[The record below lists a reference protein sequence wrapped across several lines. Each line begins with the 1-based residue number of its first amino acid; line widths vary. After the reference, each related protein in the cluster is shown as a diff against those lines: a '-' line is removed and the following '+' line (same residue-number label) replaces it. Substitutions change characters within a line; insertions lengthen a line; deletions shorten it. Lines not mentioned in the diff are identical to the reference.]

1 MSTERIYRKDA
12 CIVHTSGRGRL
23 APAIKMDDYLITM
36 VHQPFYKPHKA
47 PSPKP
52 NRLINPL
59 IPSHNSL
66 HTVS

>member
-12 CIVHTSGRGRL
+12 CIV
-23 APAIKMDDYLITM
+23 IKMDDYLITM
-36 VHQPFYKPHKA
+36 VNPPFYKPHKA
-47 PSPKP
+47 PSQKP